1 MEKNFKKKKRKKE
14 RGGAV
19 NRQLIE
25 RKVGDEEMKRKI
37 ASRKGEKDAMKK
49 EKIREAGKGERD
61 RGI

>member
-1 MEKNFKKKKRKKE
+1 M
-14 RGGAV
+14 